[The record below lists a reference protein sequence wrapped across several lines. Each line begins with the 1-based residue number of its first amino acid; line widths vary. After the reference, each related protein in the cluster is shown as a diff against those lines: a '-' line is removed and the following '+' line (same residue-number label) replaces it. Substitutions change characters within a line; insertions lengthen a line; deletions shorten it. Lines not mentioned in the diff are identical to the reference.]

1 MNHLSQSILGRKL
14 LLYHHVPTQHNEI
27 ERFSVDYLYQQAS
40 RDLDSDLTQA
50 DDITLDDD
58 KDKGF
63 KDLGVTALA
72 SMSGHMET
80 FGMEA
85 LSPDDE
91 GNDGKEDLGMMIT
104 TMKSQDKYV

>member
-1 MNHLSQSILGRKL
+1 M
-14 LLYHHVPTQHNEI
+14 PTQHNEI
-27 ERFSVDYLYQQAS
+27 KRFSVDYLYWQAG
-40 RDLDSDLTQA
+40 RDLDLDLTQD

-58 KDKGF
+58 KYEGF
-63 KDLGVTALA
+63 EYDGVTALVP
-72 SMSGHMET
+72 MSGHMET

-104 TMKSQDKYV
+104 MMKSQDKYV